1 DPLVHHGRHIGRSI
15 YAFANIN
22 RLLTLGVAIDAL
34 GDVPSEEQERLEYR
48 VYKAILKFLPPLD
61 EALTNYSPEQITR
74 IAALLQKGSDSARS
88 DDTKGLKK
96 GVIEFLNDDV
106 PLDPYIHPSEK
117 SSRGFAHP
125 RLGQLLCPIS
135 KDWNNETHRN
145 ELIEGT
151 QTPGPEDWPLFLFE
165 NQEFNRE
172 DVWAGFL
179 KNEYL
184 VQAYLWVFICPT
196 AARKSKKS
204 IKATK
209 QGNAHIHG
217 MTSVTIA
224 SIVYIATQVTTTA
237 LTTCLVLLNL
247 SLNARSQVRFA
258 LTNAEPFSRSDRVT
272 DSQSFYQSLYRFL
285 DNPDYHEEVDDLLK
299 WWNRWA

>member
-22 RLLTLGVAIDAL
+22 HLLTMGVAIDAV

-61 EALTNYSPEQITR
+61 EALANYSPEQITR

-96 GVIEFLNDDV
+96 GVIEFLNDDA
-106 PLDPYIHPSEK
+106 PLDPYVHPGEK

-135 KDWNNETHRN
+135 KDWNNETHRK

-209 QGNAHIHG
+209 QGNAQIHG

-224 SIVYIATQVTTTA
+224 SIVYIAT
-237 LTTCLVLLNL
+237 
-247 SLNARSQVRFA
+247 QVRFA

-299 WWNRWA
+299 WWN